1 MGLQQYY
8 VSSMQPTEGK
18 INNLEGTHHTNY
30 SILRIFIQ
38 RTEARNWPRS
48 KQTVIKKTK
57 GGLTTLLM
65 RGSSA
70 IKNFSMLVFR
80 ITSVITLQGE
90 QSKSPRHRV
99 RERRA
104 RIGATQSRA
113 RGEGELTREGRS
125 SAASARR
132 AAGAGRRTMSSHRPR
147 LLHRWRAGA
156 RRPHP
161 AASSAT
167 SPTAT
172 PRLGL
177 DRSPPLGSARP
188 HRVATAA

>member
-1 MGLQQYY
+1 
-8 VSSMQPTEGK
+8 
-18 INNLEGTHHTNY
+18 
-30 SILRIFIQ
+30 
-38 RTEARNWPRS
+38 
-48 KQTVIKKTK
+48 
-57 GGLTTLLM
+57 M

-177 DRSPPLGSARP
+177 DRSPPLGSIGSPTPRRNRGLTYLRAVQEAHHAFASMDTFFFYFPSRK
-188 HRVATAA
+188 